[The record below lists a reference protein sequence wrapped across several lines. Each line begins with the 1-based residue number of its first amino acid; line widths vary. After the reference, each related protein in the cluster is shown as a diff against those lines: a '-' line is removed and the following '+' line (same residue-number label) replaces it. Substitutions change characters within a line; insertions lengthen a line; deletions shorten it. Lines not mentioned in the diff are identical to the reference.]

1 MYRLFKNIICSCV
14 VWNVMMISKQ
24 LMWYGVEGSVCD
36 VIWGFN
42 MALCLKALQ
51 STVIIASLH
60 TTKQK
65 T

>member
-1 MYRLFKNIICSCV
+1 
-14 VWNVMMISKQ
+14 MMISKQ